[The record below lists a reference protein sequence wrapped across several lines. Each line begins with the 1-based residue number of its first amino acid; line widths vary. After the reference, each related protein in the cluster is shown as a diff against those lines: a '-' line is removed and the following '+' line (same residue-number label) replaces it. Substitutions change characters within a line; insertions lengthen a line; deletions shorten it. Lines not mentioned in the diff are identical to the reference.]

1 MQIKYENF
9 TIENCAFPYGI
20 CNTCRIHAGKF
31 QQGKTKILPE
41 MPYYS
46 DMILPRPTRADQ
58 DPNCFCYKCLTGSD
72 TRPQNSVKTMPKI
85 IKLGS
90 GLLGSSTENSLPKV
104 PRAEKRI
111 YDQVCQIC
119 RQEIGKGLVQ
129 QHQHLVVKQVLKL
142 PGIQQEH
149 IASALLEIQ
158 AKQSGNNDFTLS
170 TKGSKATVS
179 FNSEK
184 TKEAVFFSESLD
196 NCN

>member
-1 MQIKYENF
+1 MIQWKCVVMSSCLTRFALLTTVDTLPTMTEPKEKASHEVNRLKVCAPCGKKLNKKDARKISLEQIQIMQTKYENF

-20 CNTCRIHAGKF
+20 CNTCRIHVGKF

-129 QHQHLVVKQVLKL
+129 
-142 PGIQQEH
+142 
-149 IASALLEIQ
+149 
-158 AKQSGNNDFTLS
+158 
-170 TKGSKATVS
+170 
-179 FNSEK
+179 
-184 TKEAVFFSESLD
+184 
-196 NCN
+196 